1 MDVPE
6 TRLRVEGG
14 RVGVGGEW
22 EVSEGD
28 SLIFLCD
35 VHADPPAYNITWLLN
50 GRVVGVG
57 GRRWMRD
64 NASLVVSPVERSDAG
79 LYTCLASNR
88 EGDGHSNAILVRV
101 THAPYC
107 AGPSEQSLVVASNT
121 SVTLTCRVEA
131 VPRDLKFTWKM
142 GSPVAV
148 LKGKG
153 EPPPPRHSG
162 DLPSTSL
169 SSPPVGGGPS
179 SMHAH
184 TPRPQMPLGTYPPR
198 LEQVQV
204 SKNVVRV
211 AASVQVAAASPS
223 AVAASP
229 SEAASLS
236 EAAPPTEAAWRK
248 LGKDSWEVRGS
259 MEDGEER
266 EVEGRVDGGH
276 PDRSSLTLTPAAS
289 ILVGC
294 YARNSVGHIRIPCT
308 YSITVLC
315 QQTVHLAVQQTVHQ
329 LCQQTVHPA
338 VSADCSPSVSADC
351 STSCVNRLFTQLCQQ
366 TVHLAVSAD
375 CSPSSV
381 SRLFN
386 QLCQQTVHPA
396 VSADCSPSCVS
407 RLFTSMSAD
416 CSPAVSQT
424 VPSSVSR
431 LFNQLCQQTVHL
443 AVSADC
449 SPSYVS
455 RLFT

>member
-1 MDVPE
+1 
-6 TRLRVEGG
+6 
-14 RVGVGGEW
+14 
-22 EVSEGD
+22 
-28 SLIFLCD
+28 
-35 VHADPPAYNITWLLN
+35 
-50 GRVVGVG
+50 
-57 GRRWMRD
+57 
-64 NASLVVSPVERSDAG
+64 
-79 LYTCLASNR
+79 
-88 EGDGHSNAILVRV
+88 
-101 THAPYC
+101 
-107 AGPSEQSLVVASNT
+107 
-121 SVTLTCRVEA
+121 
-131 VPRDLKFTWKM
+131 M

-308 YSITVLC
+308 YSITVVEPPKALTDC
-315 QQTVHLAVQQTVHQ
+315 NVTMVGVTRMEVKCDDPAHARDDHTQVGVEGAHVQH
-329 LCQQTVHPA
+329 
-338 VSADCSPSVSADC
+338 SPSLSFVRSPQASSRANLEVWSGDTLVANVSEGRPHF
-351 STSCVNRLFTQLCQQ
+351 SVRGLPPSTQL
-366 TVHLAVSAD
+366 
-375 CSPSSV
+375 
-381 SRLFN
+381 RLV
-386 QLCQQTVHPA
+386 LYTATPHARSTPLYMYTRTL
-396 VSADCSPSCVS
+396 P
-407 RLFTSMSAD
+407 
-416 CSPAVSQT
+416 PT
-424 VPSSVSR
+424 VPHFTVPPPTRPPPTETYPDANDLLDALGWEVVGGVGGVGVVLMLLVAVGVRAWARRRAAAETSESISNSNSLEEQQLHHPHHHPHHASLITTASEESMWGPEWRSS
-431 LFNQLCQQTVHL
+431 
-443 AVSADC
+443 AM
-449 SPSYVS
+449 
-455 RLFT
+455 